1 MVEMY
6 LELEKFNARWN
17 IKINSQ
23 EKFNILKGRLNREI
37 QSVLEEEIYS
47 KDIENEFIFV
57 NGSLTVPKKAS
68 PMSVIS
74 QGLKSTNLIEEESK
88 VIRKLVDSKTAID
101 FFRNLQIL
109 FSSNYLGRVKK
120 EILAI
125 NLNDIIRSSGY
136 SNIVFIKKEADRFL
150 VYPAGEKFLDEE
162 IVNKTI
168 EGLEGYKTAYEIFI
182 DSLEKYSNS
191 ENTGVENINIINSLR
206 TSLENYLK
214 EKFSVKSQSIESIMT
229 RYVGKYLDSKNI
241 DKNIREMY
249 RNLAKSIEAFNN
261 EHVKHTAN
269 LEISKEEVELFIY
282 LTGTLVRFLE
292 SLK

>member
-88 VIRKLVDSKTAID
+88 VIRKLVDSKTEID

-168 EGLEGYKTAYEIFI
+168 EGYKTAYEIFI

-206 TSLENYLK
+206 TSLENYFK
-214 EKFSVKSQSIESIMT
+214 EKFKTDTRSIENIAT
-229 RYVGKYLDSKNI
+229 KVVGPYLAEKNI
-241 DKNIREMY
+241 DVNIRTMY
-249 RNLAKSIEAFNN
+249 INLAKSIEKFNN
-261 EHVKHTAN
+261 DNIKHTAN
-269 LEISKEEVELFIY
+269 LKISKEEVELFIY

>member
-88 VIRKLVDSKTAID
+88 VIRKLVDSKTEID

-136 SNIVFIKKEADRFL
+136 SNIVFIKKDADRFL

-292 SLK
+292 SLE